1 MSYNFEA
8 RAQRILLPVN
18 PLFVITTMMTALVFN
33 LLPWRD
39 IAGIPD
45 ILALVLGFW
54 CINQP
59 RKIGVGTAWLFGL
72 IMDTGNGA
80 LLGQHAFAYAVL
92 AFAANTLSRRILWF
106 PIWPQALHVF
116 LLLLGCQGLM
126 LIIRLAAG
134 SPFPGVLY
142 FSGSIISAVMWP
154 LVNFVLLSPQ
164 RRPESVDEN
173 RPI

>member
-1 MSYNFEA
+1 MA
-8 RAQRILLPVN
+8 V
-18 PLFVITTMMTALVFN
+18 ALIFN

-45 ILALVLGFW
+45 ILSLVLAFW

-59 RKIGVGTAWLFGL
+59 RKVGVGTAWLLGL
-72 IMDTGNGA
+72 MMDAGNGA

-92 AFAANTLSRRILWF
+92 AFAANTLARRILWF
-106 PIWPQALHVF
+106 PPWQQALHVF
-116 LLLLGCQGLM
+116 LLLFGCQFLM
-126 LIIRLAAG
+126 LIIRLSAG
-134 SPFPGVLY
+134 SPFPGVFY
-142 FSGSIISAVMWP
+142 FSGSIIAAVMWP
-154 LVNFVLLSPQ
+154 LATFVLLSPQ